1 MNLGLCEKDFGP
13 GRQGGT
19 SEADGES
26 DLRCGLWGIWEM
38 EVMRLQR
45 VIQIAESRKIWYR
58 VKSNSIFQMNDTG
71 LNKEFKFTH
80 Y

>member
-1 MNLGLCEKDFGP
+1 MLLNLGLCERDFGP

-45 VIQIAESRKIWYR
+45 VIQIAEK
-58 VKSNSIFQMNDTG
+58 
-71 LNKEFKFTH
+71 
-80 Y
+80 

>member
-1 MNLGLCEKDFGP
+1 MKKTLVLVD
-13 GRQGGT
+13 RGT

-45 VIQIAESRKIWYR
+45 VIQIAEK
-58 VKSNSIFQMNDTG
+58 
-71 LNKEFKFTH
+71 
-80 Y
+80 